1 MITNHAFDIFP
12 DAGRPSA
19 AAAATNIRINE
30 ADYDLADGRKGKLAV
45 LFYVGD
51 QDPREVL
58 DDAVDKYTAGS
69 DGNHKVFVDAHHN
82 CPWARVVVSNISDM
96 PQVSFREF
104 LREMKIRDIIQNK
117 DQTKGRDTH
126 IQFLLLRVDAV
137 VAGENHRLSVVG
149 ANPTPAAKA
158 LGGPWSLVQDLN
170 NGQVL
175 CGIALNRP
183 HFGSRASDPAPPSK
197 GPFFY
202 GGKPRRFLT
211 DKNRINHPPVS
222 QGGDPRK

>member
-117 DQTKGRDTH
+117 DQTNGKDKH
-126 IQFLLLRVDAV
+126 I
-137 VAGENHRLSVVG
+137 
-149 ANPTPAAKA
+149 
-158 LGGPWSLVQDLN
+158 
-170 NGQVL
+170 
-175 CGIALNRP
+175 
-183 HFGSRASDPAPPSK
+183 
-197 GPFFY
+197 
-202 GGKPRRFLT
+202 
-211 DKNRINHPPVS
+211 
-222 QGGDPRK
+222 